1 MPRLCRLW
9 PGWGCPVPSPTATDR
24 RAARDGRIATRQQ
37 RRQRMFVTRLG
48 TAHRPTDRLGVAVDY
63 LRGALADAPAVHAD
77 REVDALV
84 RQITEVVARLHGR
97 PR

>member
-1 MPRLCRLW
+1 M
-9 PGWGCPVPSPTATDR
+9 
-24 RAARDGRIATRQQ
+24 
-37 RRQRMFVTRLG
+37 TRLG

-63 LRGALADAPAVHAD
+63 LRGALADAPAVQAD